1 MQVMHAPFFQL
12 VEVNYYKGNSE
23 PNTHVIK
30 KYETLHDF
38 KITAFLCL
46 CFLWTPSMLPKAM
59 NVGLVFVN
67 ET

>member
-1 MQVMHAPFFQL
+1 MHAPFFQL

-38 KITAFLCL
+38 KITAFSVFASFGLL
-46 CFLWTPSMLPKAM
+46 ACFPK
-59 NVGLVFVN
+59 L
-67 ET
+67 